1 MGSIEWFLLNMGL
14 SYTLSKVVAYLIFP
28 LLGFLIWMIIQKQI
42 KRKALRISAL
52 IVLCFGFFVGYFL
65 QHPIYGGDFSNN
77 SSPVVLKSE
86 LDDLKTDKL
95 VVISIPNCP
104 FCQESIFRM
113 RAFKQRHPKVKIE
126 YRVCVNDSLA
136 QDAVAL
142 YRKMTGNT
150 IPVSKAINEK
160 ELANVADMA
169 FPTFV
174 LVTQS
179 RKVKWSNDHFG
190 VGAMDEVVAT
200 FEK

>member
-14 SYTLSKVVAYLIFP
+14 SYTLGKVVAYLIFP

-42 KRKALRISAL
+42 KRKVLRISAL
-52 IVLCFGFFVGYFL
+52 IVLCLGFFVGYFL
-65 QHPIYGGDFSNN
+65 QHPIYEGDFSNN